1 MASARDIET
10 AILDELHEDG
20 PCSMDELVRRLPSF
34 TWNQVF
40 SVLDQMSRQ
49 GDVLIR
55 SRRRFEYEVCAST
68 HRLPAA

>member
-10 AILDELHEDG
+10 AILDELQAEG
-20 PCSMDELVRRLPSF
+20 PCSMDDLVRKLPSF

-40 SVLDQMSRQ
+40 SVLDHMSRQ

-55 SRRRFEYEVCAST
+55 SRRRFEYEVSAST
-68 HRLPAA
+68 ERMPAA